1 MSEEAKSVL
10 EEMNRPVLRVLPADD
25 TGDGLLSEAM
35 GVVRDLA
42 SAEDCA
48 GGGASE
54 CRIHRWQHLRLPCPH
69 QRAKALLARWETT
82 R

>member
-1 MSEEAKSVL
+1 MSSETKSVL
-10 EEMNRPVLRVLPADD
+10 EEMNRPVLRVVPV
-25 TGDGLLSEAM
+25 GEQEGGLLSEAM
-35 GVVRDLA
+35 EVVRDLA

-48 GGGASE
+48 GGTTE
-54 CRIHRWQHLRLPCPH
+54 CRIHRWRHQGLPCPH